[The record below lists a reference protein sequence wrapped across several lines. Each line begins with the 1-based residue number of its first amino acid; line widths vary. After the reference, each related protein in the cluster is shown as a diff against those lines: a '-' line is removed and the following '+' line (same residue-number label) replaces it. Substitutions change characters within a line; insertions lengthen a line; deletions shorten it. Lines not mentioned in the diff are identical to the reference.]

1 MGLLVRMDCLS
12 KWDRLL
18 GDCLA
23 VVTLVSDG
31 ARVFQSMG
39 IVGGIEQGCKQEFVR
54 WNAHI
59 SALPTASEPNRTQEH
74 NEMIH
79 DTFGQYNPGKFNS
92 GKRVRA
98 DSSAGDRGHDR

>member
-1 MGLLVRMDCLS
+1 MNCLS
-12 KWDRLL
+12 ELDRLL

-23 VVTLVSDG
+23 VADTGGEG
-31 ARVFQSMG
+31 ARAFQSMG

-74 NEMIH
+74 NETIH

-98 DSSAGDRGHDR
+98 DSSAGDRGRDR